1 MLIAGGSGLLPP
13 DFCLEGRLA
22 GLSNFLEHSLTIL
35 PALLEALGETLKLAT
50 LSALFGIPLGLMAA
64 LGRLSRSRPLNW
76 LVTGYV
82 TLFRGTP
89 LLLQLLFFWGVF
101 SQLSNFQSALIAFT
115 LNAGA
120 YIAEIMRAAIQS
132 IDRGQM
138 EAARTLGMSYGLAMR
153 RIILPQTFRRLLPP
167 MVNELAALTKD
178 TSLAM
183 VVGVVELMKQSQQF
197 VSRTFIVSGTY
208 IWAALFYLVIVV
220 ALTTLASHLEKK
232 LEARG

>member
-1 MLIAGGSGLLPP
+1 MS
-13 DFCLEGRLA
+13 E
-22 GLSNFLEHSLTIL
+22 FLEHSITIL
-35 PALLEALGETLKLAT
+35 PALLRALGTTLQLAT
-50 LSALFGIPLGLMAA
+50 LAALFGIPLGLVIA
-64 LGRLSRSRPLNW
+64 LGRIAKNRPLNW

-101 SQLSNFQSALIAFT
+101 SQLSNFQSALIALT
-115 LNAGA
+115 LNAAA

-138 EAARTLGMSYGLAMR
+138 EAARTLGMSYGQAMR
-153 RIILPQTFRRLLPP
+153 RIILPQTYRRLLPP

-183 VVGVVELMKQSQQF
+183 VVGVIELMKQSQQF
-197 VSRTFIVSGTY
+197 VSRTYVISGTY
-208 IWAALFYLVIVV
+208 VWTAIFYLVVVV
-220 ALTTLASHLEKK
+220 ALTTLANHLEKK